1 MSLVGAELIHA
12 DSRLEVKAN
21 RRYNNN
27 NNNNNNNMLHY
38 VLPVFNI
45 SYKVLYVKIT
55 MTI

>member
-21 RRYNNN
+21 RRY